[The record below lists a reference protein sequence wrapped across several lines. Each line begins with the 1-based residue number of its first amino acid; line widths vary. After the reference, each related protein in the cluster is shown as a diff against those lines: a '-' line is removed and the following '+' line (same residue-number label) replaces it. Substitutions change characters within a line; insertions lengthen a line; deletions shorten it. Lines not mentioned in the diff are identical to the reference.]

1 MIANAEP
8 VIVDAEVEPAAT
20 GSEIAL
26 REDPRNG
33 NGIAIRHVDDV
44 TMPQSPRNLTVEV
57 TKFDLI
63 EKQAR
68 MLAHSSFV
76 PAHLVDE
83 KDPLRTQANCF
94 RVAFQADKWNRSV
107 FDVADRTYVTGGK
120 LGYEGKLAAS
130 VINTLAGIKGRLEY
144 DYDGSGEDRTVIVS
158 ATFKNETKPRTI
170 SLSVKQARTK
180 NEMWNKDPDQ
190 KLAYCGALRWARRHC
205 PEVLDGVWTDDDLEV
220 IAEQP
225 APPADNRTPE
235 EIAAA
240 EAAKKA
246 EAEQQRQA
254 AIAKQ
259 RAALTGGLAGSGGV
273 SAVAAPVV
281 QQPTTPAVELVNAA
295 TKARIVA
302 AFKPSGLSRDQ
313 FAAMLVKHGGAGTTE
328 LGKLT
333 QPQALQME
341 GELLGM
347 SPAEVGNARQE
358 VAAAAV
364 EKPVVAAVET
374 SLPPQAASEASPA
387 PTAEP
392 ATTIVS
398 HGPTCDT
405 INLNRL
411 NKLVKETPRDIW
423 PMHEIKSYL
432 QARGAATF
440 VQISNQDAVKLIGE
454 IEGRIVKAKKVG

>member
-33 NGIAIRHVDDV
+33 NGIAIRHIDDV

-144 DYDGSGEDRTVIVS
+144 DYDGSGEDRTVVVS

-180 NEMWNKDPDQ
+180 NEMWSKDPDQ

-240 EAAKKA
+240 NEAKRLEAERVKA
-246 EAEQQRQA
+246 E

-259 RAALTGGLAGSGGV
+259 RAALTGGLAGKGSV
-273 SAVAAPVV
+273 PAVERPAAAV
-281 QQPTTPAVELVNAA
+281 QPTTTAPELVNPA
-295 TKARIVA
+295 TKARIIA

-313 FAAMLVKHGGAGTTE
+313 FAALLVKHGGAGTTE

-341 GELLGM
+341 GELLQAA
-347 SPAEVGNARQE
+347 SQAGNARQE
-358 VAAAAV
+358 VAAV
-364 EKPVVAAVET
+364 EET
-374 SLPPQAASEASPA
+374 APSPQASSEASPVV
-387 PTAEP
+387 AESTP
-392 ATTIVS
+392 AVEPPVVQST
-398 HGPTCDT
+398 GPTCDT

-411 NKLVKETPRDIW
+411 NKLVKEAQPLGVW
-423 PMHEIKSYL
+423 PMHEIKGYL
-432 QARGAATF
+432 SARK
-440 VQISNQDAVKLIGE
+440 VQRFNDISNQDAVKLIGE
-454 IEGRIVKAKKVG
+454 IEGRLAKAKAGAA